1 MKLYDV
7 FRLIS
12 GCVEL
17 RADGGFPERFINV
30 CTAEGI
36 KLWDIRKLGD
46 SVCAKTTVD
55 GYRAIR
61 GAAKKS
67 GMRVRLTAK
76 HGLPFFIFRHRFRGG
91 LLIGAALFFILLA
104 ALSGRVWIIEVSG
117 NSAVSDTEI
126 LECFETAGLKTGRKI
141 SDLNTVEIRSSA
153 VMSLKGI
160 SRAAIN
166 ISGCT
171 AVIEVREGQI
181 SPEIEKSGGPSNI
194 VAAKD
199 GQVQI
204 IEPYRGTAAVKSG
217 QTVTTGDLLISGVT
231 QSRTDSNIFSEADG
245 YIVATTSIKTEAKIP
260 ISTQELIPKRS
271 RRYSL
276 YFLGMEFPPQKN
288 QESCEYYLC
297 KKYMTAGGKKLPF
310 GIFYRDYFRLKEK
323 KLKLSADEARLAALS
338 DYALRFHRDT
348 LHAQLISDKTD
359 VVTGRDSVSVIGESL
374 CYENIGRASAL
385 EIEETPESSE
395 SGD

>member
-1 MKLYDV
+1 MT
-7 FRLIS
+7 
-12 GCVEL
+12 
-17 RADGGFPERFINV
+17 GGKIYWVTNR
-30 CTAEGI
+30 
-36 KLWDIRKLGD
+36 R
-46 SVCAKTTVD
+46 
-55 GYRAIR
+55 
-61 GAAKKS
+61 
-67 GMRVRLTAK
+67 
-76 HGLPFFIFRHRFRGG
+76 
-91 LLIGAALFFILLA
+91 
-104 ALSGRVWIIEVSG
+104 
-117 NSAVSDTEI
+117 
-126 LECFETAGLKTGRKI
+126 TGKKI

-153 VMSLKGI
+153 VSSLRGI

-171 AVIEVREGQI
+171 AVIEVRESQG
-181 SPEIEKSGGPSNI
+181 SPKIAQRGGPANI

-323 KLKLSADEARLAALS
+323 KVKLSADEARLAALS

-385 EIEETPESSE
+385 EIEEIPENE
-395 SGD
+395 ENND